1 MKMIEKTTTY
11 NYCICPN
18 KTKRFLIRIILTR
31 TLRRYN
37 YIQSFYCA
45 LYVFAP
51 KSHLQMIHRGC
62 RFWSNALN
70 MHIFLLS
77 GPRSVRTDILFSNSL
92 HFRFQ
97 RFFQPSFWP
106 KVDDGESWTAIP
118 YLVKRYTTC
127 IPIFK
132 KIGSKLRPWQ
142 CYHFF
147 DKIWRSWRHQLC

>member
-106 KVDDGESWTAIP
+106 KVDDVERWLSIQ
-118 YLVKRYTTC
+118 YLYVHNSRNTSN
-127 IPIFK
+127 FM
-132 KIGSKLRPWQ
+132 KIGWKLWLWQ
-142 CYHFF
+142 CHIFVRS
-147 DKIWRSWRHQLC
+147 KWRPWRHQLW